1 MSFSPTDIAYFL
13 EAARQQHFGRAARQ
27 VGISQ
32 PAVTKAVR
40 RLEAAVGV
48 GLFERSAG
56 GVRLTADGQLFL
68 EAARRFEVQHAELQ
82 RLADDLRAQHAGLLR
97 VGMTNP
103 ESRSLVV
110 AALADLVR
118 QRPGLRVTLRI
129 ETSDVL
135 NDAVERGELDV
146 ALAPSYPGHGFTCNQ
161 LEVGDD
167 QVRVAARA
175 GHPLFALR
183 NPALRDLAP
192 YGWVMAPRQS
202 ASRRLLIQRF
212 EAAGE
217 PAPQV
222 VMEAEYTSGAVLG
235 MLAATDLLA
244 AVPVATLHDWAGR
257 VQMLPLP
264 MLEFRRTL
272 VMLTREKGPSTPLM
286 EAFRAA
292 LLAQRPPRRTHGSRI
307 PGGY

>member
-13 EAARQQHFGRAARQ
+13 EATRQQHFGRAARQ
-27 VGISQ
+27 LGISQ

-40 RLEAAVGV
+40 RLEAAVGAA
-48 GLFERSAG
+48 LFERGAG
-56 GVRLTADGQLFL
+56 GVRLTSEGQLFL
-68 EAARRFEVQHAELQ
+68 EAARRFQAQHAELQ
-82 RLADDLRAQHAGLLR
+82 RLADDLRARHAGLLR

-103 ESRSLVV
+103 EAPSLVV

-135 NDAVERGELDV
+135 NDEVERGELDV

-175 GHPLFALR
+175 GHPLLELR
-183 NPALRDLAP
+183 SLALRDLAP
-192 YGWVMAPRQS
+192 YGWVMAPRKS
-202 ASRRLLIQRF
+202 ASRRLLMQRF

-235 MLAATDLLA
+235 MLASTDLLA
-244 AVPVATLHDWAGR
+244 AVPVAALQDWAGR
-257 VQMLPLP
+257 VQPLPLP
-264 MLEFRRTL
+264 MLEFRRSL
-272 VMLTREKGPSTPLM
+272 VMLTRDKSPSAPLI
-286 EAFRAA
+286 EAFRTA
-292 LLAQRPPRRTHGSRI
+292 LLAHRPPRPTHSSRI